1 LNQKLE
7 FGVWGGDA
15 NGIDLGRREYS
26 FLQERVEQS
35 REIHGAYGGGRPG
48 GRADI

>member
-15 NGIDLGRREYS
+15 NGIDLGRREDS
-26 FLQERVEQS
+26 FLQERVEQG
-35 REIHGAYGGGRPG
+35 REIHGADGGGWFC
-48 GRADI
+48 GRIDI